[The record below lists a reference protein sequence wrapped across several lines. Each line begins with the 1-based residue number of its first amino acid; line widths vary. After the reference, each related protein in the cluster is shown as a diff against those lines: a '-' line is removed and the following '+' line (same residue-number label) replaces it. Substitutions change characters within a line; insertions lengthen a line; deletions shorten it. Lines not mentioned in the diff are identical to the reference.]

1 MDKLDI
7 ILSLLEE
14 AIEDSNWGKVE
25 EAHNILI
32 AQYEDPYSDYN
43 MDDIPNGGAG
53 FDTDDNYR
61 ED

>member
-1 MDKLDI
+1 MDKLDV

-14 AIEDSNWGKVE
+14 ALEDADWSKVE

-43 MDDIPNGGAG
+43 LDDIGNTS
-53 FDTDDNYR
+53 DNSDVWDD
-61 ED
+61 

>member
-14 AIEDSNWGKVE
+14 AIEDSNWTKVE

-43 MDDIPNGGAG
+43 MDDIQNAG
-53 FDTDDNYR
+53 FDIDDNFR
-61 ED
+61 DD